1 MSDFK
6 RLPVFMDMDL
16 AAVESFLTLAET
28 RHLPAGETLFREGDT
43 PTGLWLLRDGRLML
57 SRNTQPEGEA
67 QPDTLLDVIP
77 SLGGLPHTRRAIAL
91 ADCDLLHWPAS
102 ALDFPPFAAAAR
114 RYLSGALLQTRE
126 RLSVL
131 EAPIHYAGDSADL
144 LPGPFAFD
152 DVTLIMAF
160 CDAGRDTL
168 DQPLPD
174 GITRFRGP
182 GGGRGGV
189 LLALADFPQAYPDH
203 APEAR
208 FSYTETTCFIP
219 VRRGWRLGLYPAY
232 IYPSAWE
239 PILLGREIYGFPKR
253 PGNTVFSEKSVAL
266 NVDGMPYA
274 SLTWGSETNASE
286 PRLLRAF
293 SDWLGIEGRITE
305 TAFRVGDF
313 LLEAMRS
320 RLYRRIS
327 VYNHKRIPGAAST
340 LARPVY
346 DVDMLTQ
353 AIFSVMYW
361 ERITRLQDT
370 ALTLPD
376 GPLRDAGLRL
386 REAFYTRLDMRLS
399 TGRVIRN
406 YR

>member
-1 MSDFK
+1 MTEFA
-6 RLPVFMDMDL
+6 RLPVFMDMSP
-16 AAVESFLTLAET
+16 AEVESFLALAQM
-28 RHLPAGETLFREGDT
+28 RHLAAGETLFQEGDI
-43 PTGLWLLRDGRLML
+43 PAGLWLLRGGRLML
-57 SRNTQPEGEA
+57 SRDVQPEGPA
-67 QPDTLLDVIP
+67 QPDTLLDMIA

-91 ADCDLLHWPAS
+91 SDCALLHWPAS
-102 ALDFPPFAAAAR
+102 ALDSPPFAAAAR
-114 RYLSGALLQTRE
+114 RYLSGALLQTGE
-126 RLSVL
+126 RLAAL
-131 EAPIHYAGDSADL
+131 EAPVHYAGDDAGL
-144 LPGPFAFD
+144 PPGPFAFD
-152 DVTLIMAF
+152 DVTLVMAF
-160 CDAGRDTL
+160 CDAERDAL
-168 DQPLPD
+168 DLPLPD
-174 GITRFRGP
+174 GIARFRGP

-203 APEAR
+203 TPQAR
-208 FSYTETTCFIP
+208 FAYTETTCFIP

-253 PGNTVFSEKSVAL
+253 LGNTVFSEKSVAL
-266 NVDGMPYA
+266 SVDETPYA
-274 SLTWGSETNASE
+274 ALIWNSETNASE

-327 VYNHKRIPGAAST
+327 VYNHKRITGAAST

-353 AIFSVMYW
+353 AIFSIVHW
-361 ERITRLQDT
+361 ERITRLQDA
-370 ALTLPD
+370 ALTIPD
-376 GPLRDAGLRL
+376 GPLRHAGLRL
-386 REAFYTRLDMRLS
+386 REAFYTRLEMRLS
-399 TGRVIRN
+399 TGRVIRD

>member
-1 MSDFK
+1 MTEFT
-6 RLPVFMDMDL
+6 RLPVFMDLSPAEM
-16 AAVESFLTLAET
+16 ESFLKLA
-28 RHLPAGETLFREGDT
+28 HLRNLAAGETLFQEGDI
-43 PTGLWLLRDGRLML
+43 PAGLWLLRGGRLML
-57 SRNTQPEGEA
+57 SRDAQPEGPA
-67 QPDTLLDVIP
+67 QPGTVLDVIV

-91 ADCDLLHWPAS
+91 SDCALLHWPAS

-114 RYLSGALLQTRE
+114 RYLSGALLQTGE
-126 RLSVL
+126 RLAAL
-131 EAPIHYAGDSADL
+131 EAPVHYASDGADL
-144 LPGPFAFD
+144 SPGPFVFD
-152 DVTLIMAF
+152 DVTLVMAF
-160 CDAGRDTL
+160 CDAGRDAL
-168 DQPLPD
+168 DLPLPD
-174 GITRFRGP
+174 GIARFRGP

-203 APEAR
+203 TPQAR
-208 FSYTETTCFIP
+208 FAYTETTCFIP

-232 IYPSAWE
+232 IYPSTWE

-253 PGNTVFSEKSVAL
+253 LGNTVFSEKSVAL
-266 NVDGMPYA
+266 SVEGTPYA
-274 SLTWGSETNASE
+274 ALTWTSETNASE

-327 VYNHKRIPGAAST
+327 VYNHKRIPGAASA

-353 AIFSVMYW
+353 AIFSVAHW
-361 ERITRLQDT
+361 ERITRLQDA
-370 ALTLPD
+370 ALTIPD
-376 GPLRDAGLRL
+376 GPLRHAGLRL

-399 TGRVIRN
+399 TGRVIRD